1 MCACVRARQ
10 LVSNS
15 RGQLA
20 LSLKR
25 DVGEVSHVEEMRLSD
40 MGQRVLPCLVAHLKD
55 EHHVPTGLSDDEMNL
70 LHMMI
75 GCGAIRESAVNRT
88 AGVLSV

>member
-1 MCACVRARQ
+1 MRARQ

-55 EHHVPTGLSDDEMNL
+55 EHHVPTGLSYDEMNL